1 MFNSFQVHKEPQLSC
16 LVLCTV
22 FDMFVAW
29 CHTKARSSFCLGKNM
44 RFLIFLVIFWQ
55 TSGWNILFE
64 FLIDDL
70 DQSKSKSNNYL
81 FFVLL
86 IYNFQNNFHI
96 YHTLIF
102 DYCHQIQSYN
112 RHIVN
117 LPFLLFLYQGLSW
130 RTKLLVQQT

>member
-81 FFVLL
+81 FFVLP

-96 YHTLIF
+96 YHTLREFGIRKLLKKLV
-102 DYCHQIQSYN
+102 I
-112 RHIVN
+112 
-117 LPFLLFLYQGLSW
+117 LLLFC
-130 RTKLLVQQT
+130 KFIVEDQQLIKQI